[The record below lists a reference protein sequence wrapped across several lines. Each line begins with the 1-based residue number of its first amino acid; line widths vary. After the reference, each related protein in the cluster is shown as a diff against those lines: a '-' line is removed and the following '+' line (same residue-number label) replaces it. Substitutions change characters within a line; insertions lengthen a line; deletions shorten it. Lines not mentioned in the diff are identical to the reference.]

1 MTERKLK
8 PEIRKNIDINIDE
21 VRQAILDS
29 TLESSIYIGCD
40 SVVLDDEIA
49 YVTVVIIHYD
59 SNHGG
64 KIFRDIQFVYNHGNL
79 RQRLMYEVY
88 LVADIGYKI
97 SDTIGDRNFEVHLDI
112 NPNDKHK
119 SNLVMKEAVGYILG
133 MFGFKP
139 KLKPHA
145 FAASGASDHFAVAI
159 RDNAERRKRNRKK
172 RREWKR
178 RQSRKFA
185 GERA

>member
-1 MTERKLK
+1 MKEKHKAEL
-8 PEIRKNIDINIDE
+8 RKNVDIDIDV

-29 TLESSIYIGCD
+29 SQESSVYVGCD

-64 KIFRDIQFVYNHGNL
+64 KIYRDIQFVYNHGNL
-79 RQRLMYEVY
+79 RQRLLYEAFLVSDIAY
-88 LVADIGYKI
+88 KVADV
-97 SDTIGDRNFEVHLDI
+97 IGDRLFEIHLDI

-119 SNLVMKEAVGYILG
+119 SNLVMKEAVGYVLG
-133 MFGFKP
+133 MVGFKP

-178 RQSRKFA
+178 RQAKKA
-185 GERA
+185 MGV